1 MSIATSRTFPIG
13 IGEMIL
19 TIKEG
24 DQASRQVNRII
35 DSDAEYSERVNKKCK
50 AWSDSTAIRHLHR
63 ILTKE
68 GHEVGEREDGVIAFN
83 SDGSRTKITLISPY
97 KWITERK
104 SENEHL

>member
-1 MSIATSRTFPIG
+1 MSIATSRIFPIG

-35 DSDAEYSERVNKKCK
+35 DSDAEYSERVNNKCK

-97 KWITERK
+97 KWITERNCND
-104 SENEHL
+104 ERI

>member
-24 DQASRQVNRII
+24 YQASRQVNRII
-35 DSDAEYSERVNKKCK
+35 DSDAEYSEQINKKCK
-50 AWSDSTAIRHLHR
+50 AWNDSTAIRHLHR

-68 GHEVGEREDGVIAFN
+68 GHEVGEREDGIIAFN

-97 KWITERK
+97 KWITERNCND
-104 SENEHL
+104 ERI

>member
-1 MSIATSRTFPIG
+1 MSIVTSRTFPIG

-24 DQASRQVNRII
+24 EQASRQVNRII
-35 DSDAEYSERVNKKCK
+35 DSDAEYSERINKKCK
-50 AWSDSTAIRHLHR
+50 AWNDSTAIRHLHR

-83 SDGSRTKITLISPY
+83 SDGSRTTIKLISPY
-97 KWITERK
+97 KWITERNCND
-104 SENEHL
+104 ERI